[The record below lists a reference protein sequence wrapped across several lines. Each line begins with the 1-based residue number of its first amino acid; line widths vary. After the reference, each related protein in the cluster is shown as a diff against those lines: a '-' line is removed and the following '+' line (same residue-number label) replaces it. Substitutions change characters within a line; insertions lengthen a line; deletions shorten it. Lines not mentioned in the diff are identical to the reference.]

1 MSAAQSS
8 SKPFEITGKIVLM
21 ALIGFFL
28 VVAGVN
34 AIMIR
39 FAVSTF
45 GGVETG
51 SAYKAGLAFKAETAA
66 ARAQDERHWNVDVRV
81 DRQLGGAILN
91 IAVRDARGQPVP
103 NLTLHANLSHPADRR
118 RDVALTASELSP
130 GVFRAQAQS
139 APGQWTL
146 VVEFAR
152 NEERLFRSQSRVLLP

>member
-1 MSAAQSS
+1 MSLMQSN
-8 SKPFEITGKIVLM
+8 SKPFEITGRFVLA

-45 GGVETG
+45 GGVETD

-66 ARAQDERHWNVDVRV
+66 AHAQDERHWNVDVRV
-81 DRQLGGAILN
+81 ARQPDGAVFN
-91 IAVRDARGQPVP
+91 IAVRDAEGQPVP
-103 NLTLHANLSHPADRR
+103 NMTLHASLTHPADRR
-118 RDVALTASELSP
+118 RDVLLEAAELSA

-152 NEERLFRSQSRVLLP
+152 NDERLFRSQSRVLLP